1 MAHAIAHAA
10 EYGEEAIT
18 QWVEEAERATGP
30 DQVAQAGERAGS
42 ADGDAGGS
50 EAQTQ
55 AGDGEGTP
63 RPSSREGKSPQ
74 SEGEGEGE
82 GDSAS
87 QERPGAWATPTQASL
102 EATTSPPAR

>member
-50 EAQTQ
+50 EAQAQ

-63 RPSSREGKSPQ
+63 RPSSREGKSPK
-74 SEGEGEGE
+74 SEGEGED
-82 GDSAS
+82 DSAS
-87 QERPGAWATPTQASL
+87 QERPGAGATPTQASL